1 MKRITTLLLA
11 AFFLVSSAVVAH
23 AESNIDV
30 KVKGQWDFV
39 FGWADNT
46 RHLKHLRDNDNG
58 VAAQRIRTQINFI
71 ASENLQGVL

>member
-11 AFFLVSSAVVAH
+11 AIFMVSGAVAGH

-39 FGWADNT
+39 FGWAQNT
-46 RHLKHLRDNDNG
+46 QHFKKPLAKM
-58 VAAQRIRTQINFI
+58 TT
-71 ASENLQGVL
+71 ASLLSVYVPR

>member
-11 AFFLVSSAVVAH
+11 AIFMVSGAVAGH

-39 FGWADNT
+39 FGWAQNT
-46 RHLKHLRDNDNG
+46 QH
-58 VAAQRIRTQINFI
+58 F
-71 ASENLQGVL
+71 